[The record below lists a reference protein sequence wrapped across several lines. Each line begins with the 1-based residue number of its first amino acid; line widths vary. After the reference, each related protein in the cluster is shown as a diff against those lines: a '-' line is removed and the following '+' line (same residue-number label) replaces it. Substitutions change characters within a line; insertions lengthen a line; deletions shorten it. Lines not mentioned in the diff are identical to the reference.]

1 MVIISTALQVHVR
14 CVQHYLAASLALAR
28 PWLSYC
34 LWTTVLDLGYHCG
47 SWLGL
52 KFCII
57 IAIHNAT
64 LHGLALGLQHN
75 HKLTGCN
82 VKPSRQ
88 GVWPSPEWPALSA
101 ADTWKVGGCDGP
113 FSTQMSPLVH
123 QFTCSA
129 VCQATRWIERYRIG
143 RFLTASDQIG
153 RKVNRPFSSMSN
165 PCQQTSIHHLQ
176 PSYILSLLLANWLP
190 NLITNP
196 ISLLMS
202 TASDFLWN
210 LHYITKKL
218 DAALI
223 SLRIFPVISFKGIN
237 IAKDSSVKWPIMR
250 WMQCYP
256 VTHSLT
262 EPKNSQKTV
271 KSTQSQKWTK
281 IQAVKFNN

>member
-1 MVIISTALQVHVR
+1 
-14 CVQHYLAASLALAR
+14 
-28 PWLSYC
+28 
-34 LWTTVLDLGYHCG
+34 
-47 SWLGL
+47 
-52 KFCII
+52 
-57 IAIHNAT
+57 
-64 LHGLALGLQHN
+64 
-75 HKLTGCN
+75 

-153 RKVNRPFSSMSN
+153 RKVNRPFSSMNN

-176 PSYILSLLLANWLP
+176 PSYILSLLLANWLT

-250 WMQCYP
+250 WMQC
-256 VTHSLT
+256 
-262 EPKNSQKTV
+262 
-271 KSTQSQKWTK
+271 
-281 IQAVKFNN
+281 